1 MIRVPFYLAA
11 AQWALLLV
19 LGVLVVLM
27 YRQLGSMLRRDGQP
41 VQLGPAAGSRAAEL
55 PYTRAS
61 DDREC
66 SFTPG
71 DGTGALLAFVDPTC
85 PACEE
90 LVTVLSAAHDAGEL
104 AGLRVLLLMSDP
116 PAYLE
121 ISAAFRA
128 TKLEIG
134 RPADRAALESYR
146 ATATPLLIAIDGA
159 GLVRAAGSVL
169 RRAEVL
175 GFARACLLPMTPAGP
190 PSLPVLATA
199 GPAGTSR
206 AGPAGTS
213 SVPGPGHADE
223 SETIR

>member
-1 MIRVPFYLAA
+1 MIRIPLYLAV
-11 AQWALLLV
+11 AQWALLLA

-41 VQLGPAAGSRAAEL
+41 AQLGPAAGSRAVPL
-55 PYTRAS
+55 PYTRAA
-61 DDREC
+61 DNREC

-71 DGTGALLAFVDPTC
+71 NGTAALLAFVDPTC

-90 LVTVLSAAHDAGEL
+90 LVTVLSTAHDADEL

-121 ISAAFRA
+121 ISAAFRV
-128 TKLEIG
+128 TRLEIG
-134 RPADRAALESYR
+134 RPSDRIALENYR

-159 GLVRAAGSVL
+159 GLVRAAGSVI

-175 GFARACLLPMTPAGP
+175 GFARACLLPSAPAGP
-190 PSLPVLATA
+190 PALPVLATA
-199 GPAGTSR
+199 RAAGTS
-206 AGPAGTS
+206 T
-213 SVPGPGHADE
+213 VPGRGHADE